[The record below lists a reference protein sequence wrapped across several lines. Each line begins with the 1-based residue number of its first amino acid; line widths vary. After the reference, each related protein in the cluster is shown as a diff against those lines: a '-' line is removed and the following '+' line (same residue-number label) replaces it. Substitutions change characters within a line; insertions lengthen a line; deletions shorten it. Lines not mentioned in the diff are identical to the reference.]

1 MSAPAGWYSLP
12 DGTQRYWDGAQWAAP
27 SAPAAPS
34 AWPQDQVAGGSAY
47 PQQPYAA
54 PQPYSAPPQPY
65 AAPSVYGSPQ
75 PYGQPGQPSY
85 AVGQIA
91 PKNPG
96 LSLLASFFIP
106 GLGTMINGEV
116 GKGVAMLVI
125 YLVSWPLI
133 LVLIGIP
140 MMLVVWIW
148 GMVDAYTGA
157 QNWNR
162 RHGIWS

>member
-1 MSAPAGWYSLP
+1 MSAPAGWYAQP
-12 DGTQRYWDGAQWAAP
+12 DGSQRYWDGAGWTSATAP
-27 SAPAAPS
+27 GST
-34 AWPQDQVAGGSAY
+34 PQDRPADATGQVY
-47 PQQPYAA
+47 PYAAQPSPYAA
-54 PQPYSAPPQPY
+54 PTNPY
-65 AAPSVYGSPQ
+65 AA
-75 PYGQPGQPSY
+75 QPGY
-85 AVGQIA
+85 AVA

-96 LSLLASFFIP
+96 LALLASFFLP
-106 GLGTMINGEV
+106 GLGSMINGEV
-116 GKGVAMLVI
+116 GKGVAILLL

-140 MMLVVWIW
+140 MMFGIWIW